1 MIDEYDNEMLD
12 FVVKEIIKTFLFVRD
27 IVIESF
33 ESCNQVLKILNY
45 SHRVVDH
52 DCFDDDRFI

>member
-1 MIDEYDNEMLD
+1 MIGEYGNEMLD
-12 FVVKEIIKTFLFVRD
+12 FAVKEIIEAFSLVRD

-33 ESCNQVLKILNY
+33 ESCNQVLKILDY

-52 DCFDDDRFI
+52 DCFDDGRFT